1 MPGEPKF
8 SLQLEYMGLEIIDDP
23 FIRDRES
30 MVREQ
35 IEARGIGDERVL
47 EALRRVP
54 RHRFLPRELWRQ
66 AYEDHPLPIG
76 PEQTISQPYIVAS
89 MAEILSLNGPE
100 RVLEIGS
107 GCGYA
112 AAVLSLLAKDVYG
125 IELHGALALQSCK
138 ILEELGFENV
148 HLRHGDGNLGW
159 LEKAPFDAILLS
171 CSSPVIP
178 EVLWEQLAEGGRMLL
193 PLGPTGGCQHLVLAR
208 KEEGHRRLQTLE
220 AVVFVPLRTP

>member
-1 MPGEPKF
+1 
-8 SLQLEYMGLEIIDDP
+8 
-23 FIRDRES
+23 

-35 IEARGIGDERVL
+35 IEARGIRDARVL
-47 EALRRVP
+47 EAMRRVP
-54 RHRFLPRELWRQ
+54 RHRFVPQGLWRQ
-66 AYEDHPLPIG
+66 AHEDHPLPIG
-76 PEQTISQPYIVAS
+76 PAQTISQPYIVAS
-89 MAEILSLNGPE
+89 MAESLALLGPE

-125 IELHGALALQSCK
+125 VELEGTLCLQARK
-138 ILEELGFENV
+138 ALEEIGFNNV

-171 CSSPVIP
+171 CSTP
-178 EVLWEQLAEGGRMLL
+178 EFPELLWEQLAEGGRLLL
-193 PLGPTGGCQHLVLAR
+193 PLGPTGGSQNLVLAR

-220 AVVFVPLRTP
+220 AVVFVPLIQPKSPP